1 MGKALSLISYV
12 RYTASDQKISCAIL
26 AAALSWR
33 EPAVSAGLLF
43 RIIGGWFMGERDTIA
58 ISGDTGDDFFEPALG
73 ELNDDELESVDFV
86 EAVTEKALKAAKRR
100 RAEERLE
107 MLKLREEL
115 GDYDLDFGE
124 EL

>member
-1 MGKALSLISYV
+1 
-12 RYTASDQKISCAIL
+12 
-26 AAALSWR
+26 
-33 EPAVSAGLLF
+33 
-43 RIIGGWFMGERDTIA
+43 MGERESTVV
-58 ISGDTGDDFFEPALG
+58 TEEPVEEFFDPVMA
-73 ELNDDELESVDFV
+73 ELDDEEFESRDFA

-107 MLKLREEL
+107 MLRLREEL

>member
-1 MGKALSLISYV
+1 
-12 RYTASDQKISCAIL
+12 
-26 AAALSWR
+26 
-33 EPAVSAGLLF
+33 
-43 RIIGGWFMGERDTIA
+43 MGERDRTVVTEDSA
-58 ISGDTGDDFFEPALG
+58 EDMFEPGLG
-73 ELNDDELESVDFV
+73 ELSEDDFESLDFA

-107 MLKLREEL
+107 MLRLREEL

>member
-1 MGKALSLISYV
+1 
-12 RYTASDQKISCAIL
+12 
-26 AAALSWR
+26 
-33 EPAVSAGLLF
+33 
-43 RIIGGWFMGERDTIA
+43 MGERDRTVVTEDSA
-58 ISGDTGDDFFEPALG
+58 EDMFEPGLG
-73 ELNDDELESVDFV
+73 ELSDGDFESLDFA

-107 MLKLREEL
+107 MLRLREEL